1 MSSEEEVETSEKES
15 ENLGLSEEDYCP
27 IGTLA
32 TLRTPV
38 CEFTGHGNAVVS
50 ADWIVGG
57 DQICT
62 ASWDRT
68 GAIWDVNTGEKIHS
82 LVGMLNQIHAYGTK
96 DMLMVNDCF
105 YLDL

>member
-15 ENLGLSEEDYCP
+15 ENLGLTEEDCP
-27 IGTLA
+27 LA

-38 CEFTGHGNAVVS
+38 CELSGHGNAVVS

-82 LVGMLNQIHAYGTK
+82 LVGMFSQITSYK
-96 DMLMVNDCF
+96 L
-105 YLDL
+105 